1 MPARGRRYKWS
12 NVVMADA
19 RQVPVQPAAASSA
32 GMQPTH
38 VRHVVLGVTVAVYMI
53 TYMDRSLMSTALPAI
68 RSDLGISLLTASSF
82 ITAFRLSYSLFQ
94 IPGAWLGD
102 KIGPRRA
109 LTLIVGWWS
118 AFTAL
123 TGLAWNATVMY
134 WTQFLFGM
142 GEAGAFPIATRSLSR
157 WMLPRERGYAQGVTH
172 AGSRLGAA
180 FTRPLAAGMIVAFG
194 WRMPFFAFAG
204 LGLLWA
210 VLWFV
215 YYRDTPDE
223 HRGVNAAERELIQ
236 AGTGVRRATGTGKVP
251 WRQILSSPTMQW
263 LCVMYVCYQYGL
275 AVYLDWFPTYLK
287 EQRGMTLT
295 QMGWYSSLPLL
306 AGVVGNLAGGWLTD
320 LLFHRTG
327 NVTRARRLVGMGG
340 FLLAGAAIVPATLLA
355 DPKLCVAFSCVAF
368 GALEMTIG
376 ASWAIPLDIG
386 GDYAGSAAAL
396 MNTCGNLGGA
406 ISPTVIAYLV
416 TKFGWNVP
424 FMVGV
429 GMNVLAAVIW
439 SRIDASKKIAT
450 A

>member
-1 MPARGRRYKWS
+1 MP
-12 NVVMADA
+12 DA
-19 RQVPVQPAAASSA
+19 SPVPTQPAAAPKPTE
-32 GMQPTH
+32 QPTR

-53 TYMDRSLMSTALPAI
+53 TYMDRALMSTALPSI
-68 RSDLGISLLTASSF
+68 RQDLGISL
-82 ITAFRLSYSLFQ
+82 ITAASFLSAFRWAYAIFQ
-94 IPGAWLGD
+94 IPGGWLGD
-102 KIGPRRA
+102 NIGPRRA

-118 AFTAL
+118 LFTAL
-123 TGLAWNATVMY
+123 TGLAWSATVM
-134 WTQFLFGM
+134 WVTQFLFGM

-180 FTRPLAAGMIVAFG
+180 FTRPLAAALIVSFG
-194 WRMPFFAFAG
+194 WRMPFFAFAA

-223 HRGVNAAERELIQ
+223 HKGVNAAERELIQ
-236 AGTGVRRATGTGKVP
+236 AGIGPRRAVGGGKVP
-251 WRQILSSPTMQW
+251 WKQILSSRTMQW

-287 EQRGMTLT
+287 EQRGLSLT

-306 AGVVGNLAGGWLTD
+306 AGVFGNLGGGWLTD

-327 NVTRARRLVGMGG
+327 NVRSARRLVGMGG
-340 FLLAGAAIVPATLLA
+340 FLLAGAAIVPATLTA
-355 DPKLCVAFSCVAF
+355 DPRLCVAFSCLAF

-376 ASWAIPLDIG
+376 ASWAVPLDIA

-406 ISPTVIAYLV
+406 LSPMVIAWLV
-416 TKFGWNVP
+416 TRFGWNVP
-424 FMVGV
+424 FLVGV
-429 GMNVLAAVIW
+429 AMNLLAAGVYL
-439 SRIDASKKIAT
+439 RIDASKKIAGI
-450 A
+450 

>member
-1 MPARGRRYKWS
+1 MP
-12 NVVMADA
+12 DA
-19 RQVPVQPAAASSA
+19 SPVPTQPAAAPKPTE
-32 GMQPTH
+32 QPTR

-53 TYMDRSLMSTALPAI
+53 TYMDRALMSTALPSI
-68 RSDLGISLLTASSF
+68 RQDLGISL
-82 ITAFRLSYSLFQ
+82 ITAASFLSAFRWAYAIFQ
-94 IPGAWLGD
+94 IPGGWLGD
-102 KIGPRRA
+102 NIGPRRA

-118 AFTAL
+118 LFTAL
-123 TGLAWNATVMY
+123 TGLAWSATVM
-134 WTQFLFGM
+134 WVTQFLFGM

-180 FTRPLAAGMIVAFG
+180 FTRPLAAALIVSFG
-194 WRMPFFAFAG
+194 WRMPFFAFAA

-223 HRGVNAAERELIQ
+223 HKGVNAAERELIQ
-236 AGTGVRRATGTGKVP
+236 AGIGPRRAVGGGKVP
-251 WRQILSSPTMQW
+251 WKQILSSRTMQW

-287 EQRGMTLT
+287 EQRGLSLT

-306 AGVVGNLAGGWLTD
+306 AGVFGNLGGGWLTD

-327 NVTRARRLVGMGG
+327 NVRSARRLVGMGG
-340 FLLAGAAIVPATLLA
+340 FLLAGAAIVPATLTA
-355 DPKLCVAFSCVAF
+355 DPRLCVAFSCLAF

-376 ASWAIPLDIG
+376 ASWAVPLDIA

-406 ISPTVIAYLV
+406 LSPMVIAWLV
-416 TKFGWNVP
+416 TRFGWNVP

-429 GMNVLAAVIW
+429 AMNLLAAGVYL
-439 SRIDASKKIAT
+439 RIDASKKIAGI
-450 A
+450 

>member
-1 MPARGRRYKWS
+1 
-12 NVVMADA
+12 
-19 RQVPVQPAAASSA
+19 
-32 GMQPTH
+32 

-53 TYMDRSLMSTALPAI
+53 TYMDRALMSTALPAI
-68 RSDLGISLLTASSF
+68 RQDLGISLIVASGFLS
-82 ITAFRLSYSLFQ
+82 AFRWAYAIFQ

-102 KIGPRRA
+102 RIGPRKA

-123 TGLAWNATVMY
+123 TGLAWNASVM
-134 WTQFLFGM
+134 WATQFLFGM
-142 GEAGAFPIATRSLSR
+142 GEASAFPIATRSLSR

-180 FTRPLAAGMIVAFG
+180 FTRPLAAALIVSFG
-194 WRMPFFAFAG
+194 WRFPFFAFAA

-210 VLWFV
+210 VLWFT

-223 HRGVNAAERELIQ
+223 HKGVNAAERELIHS
-236 AGTGVRRATGTGKVP
+236 AIGPRRAAGAGKVP
-251 WRQILSSPTMQW
+251 WKQILSSPTMQW
-263 LCVMYVCYQYGL
+263 LCIMYVCYQYGL

-287 EQRGMTLT
+287 EQRGFTLT

-306 AGVVGNLAGGWLTD
+306 AGVVGNLGGGWVTD

-327 NVTRARRLVGMGG
+327 NVKSARRIVGVGG
-340 FLLAGAAIVPATLLA
+340 FLLAGASIIPATLTA
-355 DPKLCVAFSCVAF
+355 DPRLCVAFSCCAF
-368 GALEMTIG
+368 GFLEMTIG
-376 ASWAIPLDIG
+376 ASWAVPLDIA

-406 ISPTVIAYLV
+406 VSPTVIAYLV
-416 TKFGWNVP
+416 TAFGWNVP

-429 GMNVLAAVIW
+429 GMNVLAALIYL
-439 SRIDASKKIAT
+439 RIDASRKIAGI
-450 A
+450 